1 MENHEIKKLPLSVL
15 YVEDDPDI
23 RENTHEIL
31 KRRIKQVWVAANG
44 VDGLDVYKEHG
55 ADVVIT
61 DIKMPRMDG
70 LTMAEHIRRIKP
82 EQHLIIISAYNEIE
96 YLSKAIELGVDG
108 FVLKPLQWSRL
119 IDLIRKIADSIRLE
133 RELID
138 RNQQIA
144 EKQALLESML
154 NSSTSVAIITT
165 DSAYQITNLNQV
177 INQWRKEHYLPGIGI
192 SNSLLTLWPS
202 GKSRD
207 NILVHLKNAL
217 EGKPVNHLEDTIWDL
232 AKENIYELSIWPI
245 QSPDMVTVS
254 GLTIMIT
261 DVTERRRATEQL
273 DRYRDQLE
281 EMVKQRTDELLE
293 SEFRY
298 QKLIERLNDAL
309 MITRENTIVY
319 ANPALARLIGLDSK
333 VLIGENILRLFS
345 HEAAIYV
352 NEIHQQRLQG
362 KPMPEIYETA
372 ITTSNNTT
380 IPVELNVSLVNQA
393 DNSTH
398 IVIIRDLSHR
408 NAIAQERNKL
418 AKAVGQ
424 IGEGVVIT
432 DTAGII
438 EYVNAS
444 FCTITQYTE
453 EEIIGKNINILR
465 SGQHEQD
472 FYRQLWETITT
483 KENWS
488 GTMINKRKDGSLYHE
503 HTFISPILDSFGKLV
518 NFVAV
523 KRDIT
528 NDILIERKMRQSQK
542 LQAIGTLA
550 GGIAHDFNNLL
561 MGMSVFTEL
570 ALNDLAPDCKIAEYL
585 NQVRSEQLR
594 AMSLI
599 EKILLFSSQK
609 EGVVHEIKIKETAL
623 DILDVLRA
631 TLPVTLEMETKIADV
646 GKMIMDPTHLQ
657 QILINL
663 CTNANYAMQGR
674 GKLSIVIK
682 NANVYAPQSNNHK
695 SNNSSKWLSISVSD
709 TGTGIDSK
717 TLERIFE
724 PFYTT
729 KPVGEGTGLGLATVH
744 GIVEKYNGTIE
755 VDSVINQGTTFR
767 IHLPVN

>member
-1 MENHEIKKLPLSVL
+1 METNEIKKLPLTVL
-15 YVEDDPDI
+15 YVEDDPGI

-31 KRRIKQVWVAANG
+31 KRRIKHVLVAANG
-44 VDGLDVYKEHG
+44 VEGLEVFKEQG

-82 EQHLIIISAYNEIE
+82 EQHIIIISAYNETE

-119 IDLIRKIADSIRLE
+119 IDLIRKIANSIRLE
-133 RELID
+133 RELAD

-144 EKQALLESML
+144 DKQDLLESML
-154 NSSTSVAIITT
+154 NSSTSVGMIST
-165 DSAYQITNLNQV
+165 DNTFRITNLNRV
-177 INQWRKEHYLPGIGI
+177 INEWTLHHHHPAIGI
-192 SNSLLTLWPS
+192 SDSLLNLWPTEI
-202 GKSRD
+202 GRE
-207 NILVHLKNAL
+207 NIQVHLRNAL
-217 EGKPVNHLEDTIWDL
+217 LGRPVNHLEDCIWDL
-232 AKENIYELSIWPI
+232 SHETIYELSIWPI
-245 QSPDMVTVS
+245 QSSEKKTVS

-261 DVTERRRATEQL
+261 DVSDRRRSAEQL
-273 DRYRDQLE
+273 NQYRNQLE

-298 QKLIERLNDAL
+298 KKLIERLNDAL

-319 ANPALARLIGLDSK
+319 ANPALSRLIGIDSQT
-333 VLIGENILRLFS
+333 LIGGSILKLFS
-345 HEAAIYV
+345 NDAAAYV
-352 NEIHQQRLQG
+352 NEIHQQRLRG

-372 ITTSNNTT
+372 MTTAENTT

-408 NAIAQERNKL
+408 HAIEQERTKL
-418 AKAVGQ
+418 VKAVEQ
-424 IGEGVVIT
+424 IGEGIVIT

-438 EYVNAS
+438 EYVNNS
-444 FCTITQYTE
+444 FCTITQYSE
-453 EEIIGKNINILR
+453 EEIVGKNISILK
-465 SGQHEQD
+465 SGHHEPE
-472 FYRQLWETITT
+472 FYRQLWEAVNT
-483 KENWS
+483 KEKWS
-488 GTMINKRKDGSLYHE
+488 GTLINKRKDGTQYHE
-503 HTFISPILDSFGKLV
+503 YNVISPINDSYGKPV

-570 ALNDLAPDCKIAEYL
+570 ALNELAPDSKIADYL
-585 NQVRSEQLR
+585 NQVRNEQLR
-594 AMSLI
+594 AKSLI

-609 EGVVHEIKIKETAL
+609 EDVVHEIKIKETAL

-631 TLPVTLEMETKIADV
+631 TLPVTLEMETKIAEV
-646 GKMIMDPTHLQ
+646 GKMVMDPTHLQ
-657 QILINL
+657 QIIINL

-674 GKLSIVIK
+674 GKLSITIK
-682 NANVYAPQSNNHK
+682 NSKIFSPQNQ
-695 SNNSSKWLSISVSD
+695 NSKTDKTGKWLTISISD
-709 TGTGIDSK
+709 TGTGIDPK

-755 VDSVINQGTTFR
+755 VDSVINQGTTFL